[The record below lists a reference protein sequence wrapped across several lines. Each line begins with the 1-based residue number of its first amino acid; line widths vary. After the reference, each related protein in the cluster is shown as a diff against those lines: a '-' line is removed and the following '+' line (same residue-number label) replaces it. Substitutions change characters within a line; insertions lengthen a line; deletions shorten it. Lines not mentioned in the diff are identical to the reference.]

1 AGSLDQIIAAE
12 VAHAQGSRHHF
23 HSLGSGEYMTSLA
36 TVEDYDGAVNHLA
49 SAHHRSALEAA
60 HGLDMGVLASG
71 QTANVLFTEKAPQ
84 RMQDAFPL
92 GRVPW
97 ALQSV
102 AREATEE
109 ALASSPD
116 AHVAKLWNRSF
127 LSTNSGAY
135 STRPWGVLWSP
146 FASADVVRA
155 ALAIHP
161 SLLADHRF
169 YLTWLAKKHP
179 EAQDHMWERYR
190 VRPALGSTFNRA
202 VWKATWQARI
212 QKRLPW
218 RSAQSMSPVGHWRA
232 HTPEVKAWFDQP
244 DLSLLSQWKHHPELE
259 EALGGTWRGLG
270 VTAESS
276 VLTLLEASRLL
287 FHP

>member
-1 AGSLDQIIAAE
+1 MDQIIAAE
-12 VAHAQGSRHHF
+12 VAQAQGTRHHF
-23 HSLGSGEYMTSLA
+23 HSLGSGAYMTSLS

-60 HGLDMGVLASG
+60 HALDMGVLASG

-92 GRVPW
+92 GRVPR
-97 ALQSV
+97 ALQPL
-102 AREATEE
+102 AYGATEE

-146 FASADVVRA
+146 FASADVVRS

-169 YLTWLAKKHP
+169 YLTWLAQKSQSARPRVGAVPGPTCAGFNIQPRCLASHVAGEDPKEAAMAFGAIDVACGPLACPHP
-179 EAQDHMWERYR
+179 
-190 VRPALGSTFNRA
+190 GS
-202 VWKATWQARI
+202 
-212 QKRLPW
+212 
-218 RSAQSMSPVGHWRA
+218 QSLV
-232 HTPEVKAWFDQP
+232 
-244 DLSLLSQWKHHPELE
+244 
-259 EALGGTWRGLG
+259 
-270 VTAESS
+270 
-276 VLTLLEASRLL
+276 
-287 FHP
+287 

>member
-1 AGSLDQIIAAE
+1 
-12 VAHAQGSRHHF
+12 
-23 HSLGSGEYMTSLA
+23 MTSLS

-60 HGLDMGVLASG
+60 HALDMGVLASG

-92 GRVPW
+92 GRVPR
-97 ALQSV
+97 ALQSL
-102 AREATEE
+102 AHEATEE

-169 YLTWLAKKHP
+169 YLTWLAQKHP
-179 EAQDHMWERYR
+179 KAQDHVWERYR
-190 VRPALGSTFNRA
+190 VRPVLGATFNRA
-202 VWKATWQARI
+202 VWRATWEARI

-244 DLSLLSQWKHHPELE
+244 DPALLAQWKHHPELE
-259 EALGGTWRGLG
+259 EALGRSWHSFG
-270 VTAESS
+270 VTVESS